1 MPRKKTSFAELVAK
15 GERKAK
21 SYRFLGT
28 EIEIMPLSVS
38 EVKKFQ
44 AAMKQQEEESSDDDD
59 SEAGLAAQRDLIRT
73 GVVGAEDLSDEQLD
87 QLPLADITKL
97 ANEVLKHAGLS
108 QRDSSNN

>member
-1 MPRKKTSFAELVAK
+1 MPRKKTSFAELVTK
-15 GERKAK
+15 GERKTK
-21 SYRFLGT
+21 PYRFMGS
-28 EIEIMPLSVS
+28 EIDIMPLSVT

-44 AAMKQQEEESSDDDD
+44 AAMKQQEEESSDDD

-108 QRDSSNN
+108 QRDSGSN